1 MDVGY
6 EGMPALPDE
15 GGSMLKGN
23 DGWGGRPKPPLAAA
37 NRLAALAELASP
49 RGQ

>member
-6 EGMPALPDE
+6 EGMPALLDA
-15 GGSMLKGN
+15 GGSMPKGS
-23 DGWGGRPKPPLAAA
+23 DGWGGRLKPPLAAA

-49 RGQ
+49 LGQ